1 MKKQI
6 LKRILSSISATTL
19 AVTSLGLNTVLAANA
34 ESAAPAA
41 QTKEHTE
48 AADHVHDDC
57 CDGCCGEEAPAGQGV
72 TIALLDAGV
81 TNYETAGKTSFID
94 DDTIDSN
101 HGNDMMSILKD
112 TAPGADVLDV
122 RVLDDDGKGTYANV
136 EKGIR
141 WAVDNS
147 ADIIVMSFVGDKKSA
162 LLENALTYAEEHEVL
177 VVASAGNYSSE
188 KACYPAAYPTVI
200 SVGALDE
207 NGNVQDYSN
216 FGDYVD
222 TFVEWS
228 DGTSGAAQNVA
239 AFAAI
244 TMQQSPEKSASDI
257 RETYVADKSTSFEAS
272 KEDNAD
278 TVVYAAKCT
287 SHRYKF
293 KMTARAAT
301 CTTGGV
307 EIWVCA
313 NSGCSAS
320 QTRNTKAL
328 GHNPGNWTRE
338 KNPTCTATG
347 YDVRK
352 CTRCRAV
359 VNRRTLSALGH
370 NAGNWTREKN
380 PTCTATGSDVRKCTR
395 CRAVVNRRTLSVL
408 GHNPG
413 NWTREKNPT
422 CTATGSDIRKCTRCG
437 AVVNRRTLSAL
448 GHNPGNWTREKNPTC
463 TATGSDIRKCTRCN
477 AVVNRR
483 TLSALGHNPGNW
495 TREKNPTCTA
505 NGSDIRKCTRCNA
518 VVNRRTVNKLGH
530 NPGNW
535 TREKNPTCTVDGS
548 DIRKCTRCKAIVS
561 RRTVNKL
568 GHNPGNWIRE
578 KNPTCTTN
586 GSEIRKCI
594 RCGAVVSRRTIAAPG
609 HYFKFKQTAKP
620 ATCTTGGV
628 EIWACTRSGC
638 KATQTRNTKA
648 LGHAMS
654 AWTTTPA
661 TCTSPA
667 IQTRKCTRSG
677 CTYKETR
684 KTGSALGHAMS
695 AWTTT
700 TPATCTSPAIQT
712 RKCTRKNCTY
722 KETRKSGS
730 ALGHN
735 FKLKQVAKPATCT
748 TGGVEIWACTRS
760 GCKATQTRNTK
771 ALGHSYKWVVTKQPT
786 CTATGVKQY
795 KCSRSGCGRV
805 ANSAAVPA
813 LGHNFKLKQVVKQA
827 TCTTAGV
834 EIWACTR
841 SGCKATQT
849 KNIKALG
856 HDLTAWKVITP
867 ATTTKEGKKERSC
880 KRSGCKYKETAVIP
894 KIGTLTIDDC
904 GFKSFNFVG
913 DGSLEEGQHSWP
925 LYYDAGGKKY
935 LLLNFETNTDWS
947 VSATQSYVQIL
958 DKNLKKVTSG
968 KAGKNTVLVAFTSFP
983 VTSYDLARTASIT
996 FKANTTTKSYSLRQS
1011 NFTINGLEKK
1021 DYINQSKIA
1030 SYIKELGAN
1039 SAAAKALKGEGTIG
1053 TMSVYS
1059 FGDHRRIAV
1068 SNRKTTA
1075 KTIQIEYAVFKA
1087 KVNQGPNENEV
1098 EIELMDTNGMK
1109 LLQNGSLLT
1118 TTGVI
1123 NSDYKHVYDEVYAQ
1137 HEKNASMF
1145 TKFVTNA
1152 ASLACSYFLP
1162 ISNKLIS
1169 FGVGYGRGKLI
1180 SGVGK
1185 LITNCVFED
1194 NGNNTVKT
1202 TSTVSLCDG
1211 CSFTN
1216 NGDSVTIYISNT
1228 SNTKCSIN
1236 LRVVDSRGNST
1247 PVQYNY

>member
-34 ESAAPAA
+34 ESVAPAA

-57 CDGCCGEEAPAGQGV
+57 CGGCCGEEAPAGQGV

-94 DDTIDSN
+94 DDTIDSD

-338 KNPTCTATG
+338 KNPTCTA
-347 YDVRK
+347 
-352 CTRCRAV
+352 
-359 VNRRTLSALGH
+359 
-370 NAGNWTREKN
+370 
-380 PTCTATGSDVRKCTR
+380 
-395 CRAVVNRRTLSVL
+395 
-408 GHNPG
+408 
-413 NWTREKNPT
+413 
-422 CTATGSDIRKCTRCG
+422 
-437 AVVNRRTLSAL
+437 
-448 GHNPGNWTREKNPTC
+448 
-463 TATGSDIRKCTRCN
+463 
-477 AVVNRR
+477 
-483 TLSALGHNPGNW
+483 
-495 TREKNPTCTA
+495 

-548 DIRKCTRCKAIVS
+548 DIRRCTRCKAIVS

-722 KETRKSGS
+722 KETRKTGS

-795 KCSRSGCGRV
+795 KCSRSGCGHV

-813 LGHNFKLKQVVKQA
+813 LGHNYKLKQVVKQA

-894 KIGTLTIDDC
+894 KIGTLTVDDC
-904 GFKSFNFVG
+904 GFSTFYFHAGGTLDETQCSYPLYGTVGGKTYLKLKVKSNVNWTVSASKSFVHFMNTS
-913 DGSLEEGQHSWP
+913 GS
-925 LYYDAGGKKY
+925 
-935 LLLNFETNTDWS
+935 T
-947 VSATQSYVQIL
+947 I
-958 DKNLKKVTSG
+958 TSG
-968 KAGKNTVLVAFTSFP
+968 KSGESYVLVKLDSIP
-983 VTSYDLARTASIT
+983 VTSD
-996 FKANTTTKSYSLRQS
+996 
-1011 NFTINGLEKK
+1011 
-1021 DYINQSKIA
+1021 IA
-1030 SYIKELGAN
+1030 TR
-1039 SAAAKALKGEGTIG
+1039 EGTITIKANDKTKTYKIVQVNRTFEGLKKADYIKSLNNKIGNKISTLSQSSRVYKILRGDIITNGNIEIAQLDG
-1053 TMSVYS
+1053 TLY
-1059 FGDHRRIAV
+1059 IAV
-1068 SNRKTTA
+1068 SSRFENSA
-1075 KTIQIEYAVFKA
+1075 YESNVIIEYMIFKA
-1087 KVNQGPNENEV
+1087 AKGCEGNAMEPTIS
-1098 EIELMDTNGMK
+1098 IEDNPYNMK
-1109 LLQNGSLLT
+1109 LKQGSSPLLT
-1118 TTGVI
+1118 CNLSVIANKVDVTDPKHDKVLKIGNAIKFPISAAMNIFFATQIPGAADCYAVAYTADSILSNGKDLIVNLIRADKGKSGQMEVI
-1123 NSDYKHVYDEVYAQ
+1123 NTVTTYSLNSDCEFSKKGDRLNLHCRSLGRNTRESDVTISFNVV
-1137 HEKNASMF
+1137 NSLGRSTSF
-1145 TKFVTNA
+1145 TK
-1152 ASLACSYFLP
+1152 
-1162 ISNKLIS
+1162 
-1169 FGVGYGRGKLI
+1169 
-1180 SGVGK
+1180 
-1185 LITNCVFED
+1185 
-1194 NGNNTVKT
+1194 
-1202 TSTVSLCDG
+1202 
-1211 CSFTN
+1211 
-1216 NGDSVTIYISNT
+1216 
-1228 SNTKCSIN
+1228 
-1236 LRVVDSRGNST
+1236 
-1247 PVQYNY
+1247 

>member
-94 DDTIDSN
+94 DDTIDSD

-313 NSGCSAS
+313 NYGCSAS

-338 KNPTCTATG
+338 KNPTCTANG
-347 YDVRK
+347 SDIRK
-352 CTRCRAV
+352 CTRCKAIV
-359 VNRRTLSALGH
+359 SRRT
-370 NAGNWTREKN
+370 
-380 PTCTATGSDVRKCTR
+380 
-395 CRAVVNRRTLSVL
+395 VNKL

-448 GHNPGNWTREKNPTC
+448 GHNPG
-463 TATGSDIRKCTRCN
+463 I
-477 AVVNRR
+477 
-483 TLSALGHNPGNW
+483 W

-535 TREKNPTCTVDGS
+535 IREKNPTCTVDGS

-586 GSEIRKCI
+586 GSDIRKCI

-722 KETRKSGS
+722 KETRKTGS

-894 KIGTLTIDDC
+894 KIGTLTVDDC
-904 GFKSFNFVG
+904 GFSTFYFHAG
-913 DGSLEEGQHSWP
+913 GTLDETQCSYP
-925 LYYDAGGKKY
+925 LYGTVGGKTY
-935 LLLNFETNTDWS
+935 LKLKVKSNVNWT
-947 VSATQSYVQIL
+947 VSASQSFIHFM
-958 DKNLKKVTSG
+958 NTSGSAITSG
-968 KAGKNTVLVAFTSFP
+968 KSGESYVLVKLDSIP
-983 VTSYDLARTASIT
+983 VTSD
-996 FKANTTTKSYSLRQS
+996 
-1011 NFTINGLEKK
+1011 
-1021 DYINQSKIA
+1021 IA
-1030 SYIKELGAN
+1030 TR
-1039 SAAAKALKGEGTIG
+1039 EGTITIKANDKTKTYKIVQVNRTFEGLKKADYIKSLNNKIGNKISTLSQSSRVYKILRGDIITNGNIEIAQLDG
-1053 TMSVYS
+1053 TLY
-1059 FGDHRRIAV
+1059 IAV
-1068 SNRKTTA
+1068 SSRFENSA
-1075 KTIQIEYAVFKA
+1075 YESNVIIEYMIFKA
-1087 KVNQGPNENEV
+1087 AKGCEGNAMEPTIS
-1098 EIELMDTNGMK
+1098 IEDNPYNMK
-1109 LLQNGSLLT
+1109 LKQGSSPLLT
-1118 TTGVI
+1118 CNLSVIANKVDVTDPKHDKVLKIGNAIKFPISAAMNIFFATQIPGAADCYAVAYTADSILSNGKDLIVNLIRADKGKSGQMEVI
-1123 NSDYKHVYDEVYAQ
+1123 NTVTTYSLNSDCEFSKKGDRLNLHCRSLGRNTRESDVTISFNVV
-1137 HEKNASMF
+1137 NSLGRSTSF
-1145 TKFVTNA
+1145 TK
-1152 ASLACSYFLP
+1152 
-1162 ISNKLIS
+1162 
-1169 FGVGYGRGKLI
+1169 
-1180 SGVGK
+1180 
-1185 LITNCVFED
+1185 
-1194 NGNNTVKT
+1194 
-1202 TSTVSLCDG
+1202 
-1211 CSFTN
+1211 
-1216 NGDSVTIYISNT
+1216 
-1228 SNTKCSIN
+1228 
-1236 LRVVDSRGNST
+1236 
-1247 PVQYNY
+1247 

>member
-57 CDGCCGEEAPAGQGV
+57 CGGCCGEEAPAGQGV

-94 DDTIDSN
+94 DDTIDSD

-122 RVLDDDGKGTYANV
+122 RVLDDEGKGTYANV

-287 SHRYKF
+287 YHRYKF

-328 GHNPGNWTRE
+328 GHN
-338 KNPTCTATG
+338 
-347 YDVRK
+347 
-352 CTRCRAV
+352 
-359 VNRRTLSALGH
+359 
-370 NAGNWTREKN
+370 AG
-380 PTCTATGSDVRKCTR
+380 S
-395 CRAVVNRRTLSVL
+395 
-408 GHNPG
+408 
-413 NWTREKNPT
+413 
-422 CTATGSDIRKCTRCG
+422 
-437 AVVNRRTLSAL
+437 
-448 GHNPGNWTREKNPTC
+448 
-463 TATGSDIRKCTRCN
+463 
-477 AVVNRR
+477 
-483 TLSALGHNPGNW
+483 
-495 TREKNPTCTA
+495 
-505 NGSDIRKCTRCNA
+505 
-518 VVNRRTVNKLGH
+518 
-530 NPGNW
+530 W

-661 TCTSPA
+661 TCTLPA

-795 KCSRSGCGRV
+795 KCSRSGCGHV

-813 LGHNFKLKQVVKQA
+813 LGHNYKLKQVVKQA

-894 KIGTLTIDDC
+894 KIGTLTVDDC
-904 GFKSFNFVG
+904 GFSTFYFHAGGTLDETQCSYPLYGTVGGKTYLKLKVKSNVNWTVSASKSFIHFMNTS
-913 DGSLEEGQHSWP
+913 GS
-925 LYYDAGGKKY
+925 A
-935 LLLNFETNTDWS
+935 
-947 VSATQSYVQIL
+947 I
-958 DKNLKKVTSG
+958 TSG
-968 KAGKNTVLVAFTSFP
+968 KSGESYVLVKLDSIP
-983 VTSYDLARTASIT
+983 VTSD
-996 FKANTTTKSYSLRQS
+996 
-1011 NFTINGLEKK
+1011 
-1021 DYINQSKIA
+1021 IA
-1030 SYIKELGAN
+1030 TR
-1039 SAAAKALKGEGTIG
+1039 EGTITIKANDKTKTYKIVQVNRTFEGLKKADYIKSLNNKIGNKISTLSQSSRVYKILRGDIITNGNIEIAQLDG
-1053 TMSVYS
+1053 TLY
-1059 FGDHRRIAV
+1059 IAV
-1068 SNRKTTA
+1068 SSRFENSA
-1075 KTIQIEYAVFKA
+1075 YESNVIIEYMIFKA
-1087 KVNQGPNENEV
+1087 AKGCEGNAMEPTIS
-1098 EIELMDTNGMK
+1098 IEDNPYNMK
-1109 LLQNGSLLT
+1109 LKQGSSPLLT
-1118 TTGVI
+1118 CNLSVIANKVDVTDPKHDKVLKIGNAIKFPISAAMNIFFATQIPGAADCYAVAYTADSILSNGKDLIVNLIRADKGKSGQMEVI
-1123 NSDYKHVYDEVYAQ
+1123 NTVTTYSLNSDCEFSKKGDRLNLHCRSLGRNTRESDVTISFNVV
-1137 HEKNASMF
+1137 NSLGRSTPF
-1145 TKFVTNA
+1145 TK
-1152 ASLACSYFLP
+1152 
-1162 ISNKLIS
+1162 
-1169 FGVGYGRGKLI
+1169 
-1180 SGVGK
+1180 
-1185 LITNCVFED
+1185 
-1194 NGNNTVKT
+1194 
-1202 TSTVSLCDG
+1202 
-1211 CSFTN
+1211 
-1216 NGDSVTIYISNT
+1216 
-1228 SNTKCSIN
+1228 
-1236 LRVVDSRGNST
+1236 
-1247 PVQYNY
+1247 

>member
-34 ESAAPAA
+34 ESVAPAA

-57 CDGCCGEEAPAGQGV
+57 CGGCCGEEAPAGQGV

-94 DDTIDSN
+94 DDTIDSD

-347 YDVRK
+347 
-352 CTRCRAV
+352 
-359 VNRRTLSALGH
+359 
-370 NAGNWTREKN
+370 
-380 PTCTATGSDVRKCTR
+380 SD
-395 CRAVVNRRTLSVL
+395 N
-408 GHNPG
+408 
-413 NWTREKNPT
+413 
-422 CTATGSDIRKCTRCG
+422 RKCTRCG
-437 AVVNRRTLSAL
+437 
-448 GHNPGNWTREKNPTC
+448 
-463 TATGSDIRKCTRCN
+463 

-548 DIRKCTRCKAIVS
+548 DIRRCTRCKAIVS

-722 KETRKSGS
+722 KETRKTGS

-795 KCSRSGCGRV
+795 KCSRSGCGHV

-813 LGHNFKLKQVVKQA
+813 LGHNYKLKQVVKQA

-894 KIGTLTIDDC
+894 KIGTLTVDDC
-904 GFKSFNFVG
+904 GFSTFYFHAGGTLDETQCSYPLYGTVGGKTYLKLKVKSNVNWTVSASKSFVHFMNTS
-913 DGSLEEGQHSWP
+913 GS
-925 LYYDAGGKKY
+925 
-935 LLLNFETNTDWS
+935 T
-947 VSATQSYVQIL
+947 I
-958 DKNLKKVTSG
+958 TSG
-968 KAGKNTVLVAFTSFP
+968 KSGESYVLVKLDSIP
-983 VTSYDLARTASIT
+983 VTSD
-996 FKANTTTKSYSLRQS
+996 
-1011 NFTINGLEKK
+1011 
-1021 DYINQSKIA
+1021 IA
-1030 SYIKELGAN
+1030 TR
-1039 SAAAKALKGEGTIG
+1039 EGTITIKANDKTKTYKIVQVNRTFEGLKKADYIKSLNNKIGNKISTLSQSSRVYKILRGDIITNGNIEIAQLDG
-1053 TMSVYS
+1053 TLY
-1059 FGDHRRIAV
+1059 IAV
-1068 SNRKTTA
+1068 SSRFENSA
-1075 KTIQIEYAVFKA
+1075 YESNVIIEYMIFKA
-1087 KVNQGPNENEV
+1087 AKGCEGNAMEPTIS
-1098 EIELMDTNGMK
+1098 IEDNPYNMK
-1109 LLQNGSLLT
+1109 LKQGSSPLLT
-1118 TTGVI
+1118 CNLSVIANKVDVTDPKHDKVLKIGNAIKFPISAAMNIFFATQIPGAADCYAVAYTADSILSNGKDLIVNLIRADKGKSGQMEVI
-1123 NSDYKHVYDEVYAQ
+1123 NTVTTYSLNSDCEFSKKGDRLNLHCRSLGRNTRESDVTISFNVV
-1137 HEKNASMF
+1137 NSLGRSTSF
-1145 TKFVTNA
+1145 TK
-1152 ASLACSYFLP
+1152 
-1162 ISNKLIS
+1162 
-1169 FGVGYGRGKLI
+1169 
-1180 SGVGK
+1180 
-1185 LITNCVFED
+1185 
-1194 NGNNTVKT
+1194 
-1202 TSTVSLCDG
+1202 
-1211 CSFTN
+1211 
-1216 NGDSVTIYISNT
+1216 
-1228 SNTKCSIN
+1228 
-1236 LRVVDSRGNST
+1236 
-1247 PVQYNY
+1247 

>member
-94 DDTIDSN
+94 DDTIDSD

-313 NSGCSAS
+313 NYGCSAS
-320 QTRNTKAL
+320 QTRNTK
-328 GHNPGNWTRE
+328 
-338 KNPTCTATG
+338 
-347 YDVRK
+347 
-352 CTRCRAV
+352 
-359 VNRRTLSALGH
+359 
-370 NAGNWTREKN
+370 
-380 PTCTATGSDVRKCTR
+380 
-395 CRAVVNRRTLSVL
+395 
-408 GHNPG
+408 
-413 NWTREKNPT
+413 
-422 CTATGSDIRKCTRCG
+422 
-437 AVVNRRTLSAL
+437 
-448 GHNPGNWTREKNPTC
+448 
-463 TATGSDIRKCTRCN
+463 
-477 AVVNRR
+477 
-483 TLSALGHNPGNW
+483 ALGHNPGNW

-722 KETRKSGS
+722 KETRKTGS

-856 HDLTAWKVITP
+856 HDLTAWKIITP

>member
-57 CDGCCGEEAPAGQGV
+57 CGGCCGEEAPAGQGV

-94 DDTIDSN
+94 DDTIDSD

-313 NSGCSAS
+313 NYGCSAS

-347 YDVRK
+347 
-352 CTRCRAV
+352 
-359 VNRRTLSALGH
+359 
-370 NAGNWTREKN
+370 
-380 PTCTATGSDVRKCTR
+380 
-395 CRAVVNRRTLSVL
+395 
-408 GHNPG
+408 
-413 NWTREKNPT
+413 
-422 CTATGSDIRKCTRCG
+422 SDIRKCTRCG
-437 AVVNRRTLSAL
+437 
-448 GHNPGNWTREKNPTC
+448 
-463 TATGSDIRKCTRCN
+463 

-722 KETRKSGS
+722 KETRKTGS

-856 HDLTAWKVITP
+856 HDLTAWKIITP

>member
-94 DDTIDSN
+94 DDTIDSD

-257 RETYVADKSTSFEAS
+257 RAAYVADKSTSFEAS

-287 SHRYKF
+287 YHRYKF

-347 YDVRK
+347 
-352 CTRCRAV
+352 
-359 VNRRTLSALGH
+359 
-370 NAGNWTREKN
+370 
-380 PTCTATGSDVRKCTR
+380 SDV
-395 CRAVVNRRTLSVL
+395 
-408 GHNPG
+408 
-413 NWTREKNPT
+413 
-422 CTATGSDIRKCTRCG
+422 
-437 AVVNRRTLSAL
+437 
-448 GHNPGNWTREKNPTC
+448 
-463 TATGSDIRKCTRCN
+463 
-477 AVVNRR
+477 
-483 TLSALGHNPGNW
+483 
-495 TREKNPTCTA
+495 
-505 NGSDIRKCTRCNA
+505 RKCTRCNA

-535 TREKNPTCTVDGS
+535 TREKNPTCTANGS

-586 GSEIRKCI
+586 GSDIRKCT
-594 RCGAVVSRRTIAAPG
+594 RCKTIVSRRTIAAPG

-722 KETRKSGS
+722 KETRKTGS

-760 GCKATQTRNTK
+760 GCKATQTRTTK

-795 KCSRSGCGRV
+795 KCSRSGCGHV

-813 LGHNFKLKQVVKQA
+813 LGHNFKLKQVAKPA
-827 TCTTAGV
+827 TCTTGGV

-894 KIGTLTIDDC
+894 KIGTLTVDDC
-904 GFKSFNFVG
+904 GFSTFYFHAGGTLDETQCSYPLYGTVGGKTYLKLKVKSNVNWTVSASKSFVHFMNTS
-913 DGSLEEGQHSWP
+913 GS
-925 LYYDAGGKKY
+925 A
-935 LLLNFETNTDWS
+935 
-947 VSATQSYVQIL
+947 I
-958 DKNLKKVTSG
+958 TSG
-968 KAGKNTVLVAFTSFP
+968 KSGESYVLVKLDSIP
-983 VTSYDLARTASIT
+983 VTSD
-996 FKANTTTKSYSLRQS
+996 
-1011 NFTINGLEKK
+1011 
-1021 DYINQSKIA
+1021 IA
-1030 SYIKELGAN
+1030 TR
-1039 SAAAKALKGEGTIG
+1039 EGTITIKANDKTKTYKIVQVNRTFEGLKKADYIKSLNNKIGNKISTLSQSSRVYKILRGDIITNGNIEIAQLDG
-1053 TMSVYS
+1053 TLY
-1059 FGDHRRIAV
+1059 IAV
-1068 SNRKTTA
+1068 SSRFENSA
-1075 KTIQIEYAVFKA
+1075 YESNVIIEYMIFKA
-1087 KVNQGPNENEV
+1087 AKGCEGNAMEPTIS
-1098 EIELMDTNGMK
+1098 IEDNPYNMK
-1109 LLQNGSLLT
+1109 LKQGSSPLLT
-1118 TTGVI
+1118 CNLSVIANKVDVTDPKHDKVLKIGNAIKFPISAAMNIFFATQIPGAADCYAVAYTADSILSNGKDLIVNLIRADKGKSGQMEVI
-1123 NSDYKHVYDEVYAQ
+1123 NTVTTYSLNSDCEFSKKGDRLNLHCRSLGRNTRESDVTISFNVV
-1137 HEKNASMF
+1137 NSLGRSTSF
-1145 TKFVTNA
+1145 TK
-1152 ASLACSYFLP
+1152 
-1162 ISNKLIS
+1162 
-1169 FGVGYGRGKLI
+1169 
-1180 SGVGK
+1180 
-1185 LITNCVFED
+1185 
-1194 NGNNTVKT
+1194 
-1202 TSTVSLCDG
+1202 
-1211 CSFTN
+1211 
-1216 NGDSVTIYISNT
+1216 
-1228 SNTKCSIN
+1228 
-1236 LRVVDSRGNST
+1236 
-1247 PVQYNY
+1247 

>member
-57 CDGCCGEEAPAGQGV
+57 CGGCCGEEAPAGQGV

-94 DDTIDSN
+94 DDTIDSD

-122 RVLDDDGKGTYANV
+122 RVLDDEGKGTYANV

-313 NSGCSAS
+313 NYGCSAS
-320 QTRNTKAL
+320 QTRNTK
-328 GHNPGNWTRE
+328 
-338 KNPTCTATG
+338 
-347 YDVRK
+347 
-352 CTRCRAV
+352 
-359 VNRRTLSALGH
+359 ALGH

-395 CRAVVNRRTLSVL
+395 CGAVVNRRTLSALGHNPGNWTREKNPTCTANGSDIRKCTRCGAVVNRRTLSALGHNPGNWTREKNPTCTTNGSDIRKCTRCNAVVNRRTVNKL

-463 TATGSDIRKCTRCN
+463 TA
-477 AVVNRR
+477 
-483 TLSALGHNPGNW
+483 
-495 TREKNPTCTA
+495 
-505 NGSDIRKCTRCNA
+505 NGSDIRKCTRCKA
-518 VVNRRTVNKLGH
+518 IVSRRTVNKLGH

-648 LGHAMS
+648 LGH
-654 AWTTTPA
+654 
-661 TCTSPA
+661 
-667 IQTRKCTRSG
+667 
-677 CTYKETR
+677 
-684 KTGSALGHAMS
+684 
-695 AWTTT
+695 
-700 TPATCTSPAIQT
+700 
-712 RKCTRKNCTY
+712 
-722 KETRKSGS
+722 
-730 ALGHN
+730 
-735 FKLKQVAKPATCT
+735 
-748 TGGVEIWACTRS
+748 
-760 GCKATQTRNTK
+760 
-771 ALGHSYKWVVTKQPT
+771 SYKWVVTKQPT

-795 KCSRSGCGRV
+795 KCSRSGCGHV

-856 HDLTAWKVITP
+856 HDLTAWKIITP
-867 ATTTKEGKKERSC
+867 ATTTTEGKKERSC

-894 KIGTLTIDDC
+894 KIGTLTVDDC
-904 GFKSFNFVG
+904 GFSTFYFHAG
-913 DGSLEEGQHSWP
+913 GTLDETQCSYP
-925 LYYDAGGKKY
+925 LYGTVGGKTY
-935 LLLNFETNTDWS
+935 LKLKVKSNVNWT
-947 VSATQSYVQIL
+947 VSASQSFIHFM
-958 DKNLKKVTSG
+958 NTSGSAITSG
-968 KAGKNTVLVAFTSFP
+968 KSGESYVLVKLDSIP
-983 VTSYDLARTASIT
+983 VTSD
-996 FKANTTTKSYSLRQS
+996 
-1011 NFTINGLEKK
+1011 
-1021 DYINQSKIA
+1021 IA
-1030 SYIKELGAN
+1030 TR
-1039 SAAAKALKGEGTIG
+1039 EGTITIKANDKTKTYKIVQVNRTFEGLKKADYIKSLNNKIGNKISTLSQSSRVYKILRGDIITNGNIEIAQLDG
-1053 TMSVYS
+1053 TLY
-1059 FGDHRRIAV
+1059 IAV
-1068 SNRKTTA
+1068 SSRFENSA
-1075 KTIQIEYAVFKA
+1075 YESNVIIEYMIFKA
-1087 KVNQGPNENEV
+1087 AKGCEGNAMEPTIS
-1098 EIELMDTNGMK
+1098 IEDNPYNMK
-1109 LLQNGSLLT
+1109 LKQGSSPLLT
-1118 TTGVI
+1118 CNLSVIANKVDVTDPKHDKVLKIGNAIKFPISAAMNIFFATQIPGAADCYAVAYTADSILSNGKDLIVNLIRADKGKSGQMEVI
-1123 NSDYKHVYDEVYAQ
+1123 NTVTTYSLNSDCEFSKKGDRLNLHCRSLGRNTRESDVTISFNVV
-1137 HEKNASMF
+1137 NSLGRSTPF
-1145 TKFVTNA
+1145 TK
-1152 ASLACSYFLP
+1152 
-1162 ISNKLIS
+1162 
-1169 FGVGYGRGKLI
+1169 
-1180 SGVGK
+1180 
-1185 LITNCVFED
+1185 
-1194 NGNNTVKT
+1194 
-1202 TSTVSLCDG
+1202 
-1211 CSFTN
+1211 
-1216 NGDSVTIYISNT
+1216 
-1228 SNTKCSIN
+1228 
-1236 LRVVDSRGNST
+1236 
-1247 PVQYNY
+1247 

>member
-41 QTKEHTE
+41 QTKEQT
-48 AADHVHDDC
+48 AAVDHVHDDC
-57 CDGCCGEEAPAGQGV
+57 CGGCCGEEAPAGQGV

-94 DDTIDSN
+94 DDTIDSD

-122 RVLDDDGKGTYANV
+122 RVLDDEGKGTYANV

-313 NSGCSAS
+313 NSRCSAS
-320 QTRNTKAL
+320 QTRNTKA
-328 GHNPGNWTRE
+328 
-338 KNPTCTATG
+338 
-347 YDVRK
+347 
-352 CTRCRAV
+352 
-359 VNRRTLSALGH
+359 
-370 NAGNWTREKN
+370 
-380 PTCTATGSDVRKCTR
+380 
-395 CRAVVNRRTLSVL
+395 L

-463 TATGSDIRKCTRCN
+463 TATGSDIRKCTRCG

-483 TLSALGHNPGNW
+483 TLSA
-495 TREKNPTCTA
+495 
-505 NGSDIRKCTRCNA
+505 
-518 VVNRRTVNKLGH
+518 LGH

-586 GSEIRKCI
+586 GSDIRKCT
-594 RCGAVVSRRTIAAPG
+594 RCKAIVSRRTIAAPG
-609 HYFKFKQTAKP
+609 HNFKFKQTAKP

-638 KATQTRNTKA
+638 KATQTRNTKP

-654 AWTTTPA
+654 AWTTTTPA

-771 ALGHSYKWVVTKQPT
+771 PLGHAYKWVVTKQPT

-795 KCSRSGCGRV
+795 KCTRSGCGHV
-805 ANSAAVPA
+805 ANSAPVPA

-894 KIGTLTIDDC
+894 KIGTLTVDDC
-904 GFKSFNFVG
+904 GFSTFYFHAG
-913 DGSLEEGQHSWP
+913 GTLDETQCSYP
-925 LYYDAGGKKY
+925 LYGTVGGKTY
-935 LLLNFETNTDWS
+935 LKLKVKSNVNWT
-947 VSATQSYVQIL
+947 VSASQSFIHFM
-958 DKNLKKVTSG
+958 NTSGSAITSG
-968 KAGKNTVLVAFTSFP
+968 KSGESYVLVKLDSIP
-983 VTSYDLARTASIT
+983 VTSD
-996 FKANTTTKSYSLRQS
+996 
-1011 NFTINGLEKK
+1011 
-1021 DYINQSKIA
+1021 IA
-1030 SYIKELGAN
+1030 TR
-1039 SAAAKALKGEGTIG
+1039 EGTITIKANDKTKTYKIVQVNRTFEGLKKADYIKSLNNKIGNKISTLSQSSRVYKILRGDIITNGNIEIAQLDG
-1053 TMSVYS
+1053 TLY
-1059 FGDHRRIAV
+1059 IAV
-1068 SNRKTTA
+1068 SSRFENSA
-1075 KTIQIEYAVFKA
+1075 YESNVIIEYMIFKA
-1087 KVNQGPNENEV
+1087 AKGCEGNAMEPTIS
-1098 EIELMDTNGMK
+1098 IEDNPYNMK
-1109 LLQNGSLLT
+1109 LKQGSSPLLT
-1118 TTGVI
+1118 CYTI
-1123 NSDYKHVYDEVYAQ
+1123 
-1137 HEKNASMF
+1137 
-1145 TKFVTNA
+1145 
-1152 ASLACSYFLP
+1152 L
-1162 ISNKLIS
+1162 
-1169 FGVGYGRGKLI
+1169 RGKNRL
-1180 SGVGK
+1180 SSPY
-1185 LITNCVFED
+1185 L
-1194 NGNNTVKT
+1194 
-1202 TSTVSLCDG
+1202 
-1211 CSFTN
+1211 
-1216 NGDSVTIYISNT
+1216 
-1228 SNTKCSIN
+1228 
-1236 LRVVDSRGNST
+1236 
-1247 PVQYNY
+1247 

>member
-94 DDTIDSN
+94 DDTIDSD

-313 NSGCSAS
+313 NYGCSAS

-338 KNPTCTATG
+338 KNPTCTANG
-347 YDVRK
+347 SDIRK
-352 CTRCRAV
+352 CTRCKAIV
-359 VNRRTLSALGH
+359 SRRT
-370 NAGNWTREKN
+370 
-380 PTCTATGSDVRKCTR
+380 
-395 CRAVVNRRTLSVL
+395 VNKL

-448 GHNPGNWTREKNPTC
+448 GHNPG
-463 TATGSDIRKCTRCN
+463 I
-477 AVVNRR
+477 
-483 TLSALGHNPGNW
+483 W

-535 TREKNPTCTVDGS
+535 
-548 DIRKCTRCKAIVS
+548 
-561 RRTVNKL
+561 
-568 GHNPGNWIRE
+568 IRE

-586 GSEIRKCI
+586 GSDIRKCI

-722 KETRKSGS
+722 KETRKTGS

-795 KCSRSGCGRV
+795 KCSRSGCGHV

-894 KIGTLTIDDC
+894 KIGTLTVDDC
-904 GFKSFNFVG
+904 GFSTFYFHAG
-913 DGSLEEGQHSWP
+913 GTLDETQCSYP
-925 LYYDAGGKKY
+925 LYGTVGGKTY
-935 LLLNFETNTDWS
+935 LKLKVKSNVNWT
-947 VSATQSYVQIL
+947 VSASQSFIHFM
-958 DKNLKKVTSG
+958 NTSGSAITSG
-968 KAGKNTVLVAFTSFP
+968 KSGESYVLVKLDSIP
-983 VTSYDLARTASIT
+983 VTSD
-996 FKANTTTKSYSLRQS
+996 
-1011 NFTINGLEKK
+1011 
-1021 DYINQSKIA
+1021 IA
-1030 SYIKELGAN
+1030 TR
-1039 SAAAKALKGEGTIG
+1039 EGTITIKANDKTKTYKIVQVNRTFEGLKKADYIKSLNNKIGNKISTLSQSSRVYKILRGDIITNGNIEIAQLDG
-1053 TMSVYS
+1053 TLY
-1059 FGDHRRIAV
+1059 IAV
-1068 SNRKTTA
+1068 SSRFENSA
-1075 KTIQIEYAVFKA
+1075 YESNVIIEYMIFKA
-1087 KVNQGPNENEV
+1087 AKGCEGNAMEPTIS
-1098 EIELMDTNGMK
+1098 IEDNPYNMK
-1109 LLQNGSLLT
+1109 LKQGSSPLLT
-1118 TTGVI
+1118 CNLSVIANKVDVTDPKHDKVLKIGNAIKFPISAAMNIFFATQIPGAADCYAVAYTADSILSNGKDLIVNLIRADKGKSGQMEVI
-1123 NSDYKHVYDEVYAQ
+1123 NTVTTYSLNSDCEFSKKGDRLNLHCRSLGRNTRESDVTISFNVV
-1137 HEKNASMF
+1137 NSLGRSTSF
-1145 TKFVTNA
+1145 TK
-1152 ASLACSYFLP
+1152 
-1162 ISNKLIS
+1162 
-1169 FGVGYGRGKLI
+1169 
-1180 SGVGK
+1180 
-1185 LITNCVFED
+1185 
-1194 NGNNTVKT
+1194 
-1202 TSTVSLCDG
+1202 
-1211 CSFTN
+1211 
-1216 NGDSVTIYISNT
+1216 
-1228 SNTKCSIN
+1228 
-1236 LRVVDSRGNST
+1236 
-1247 PVQYNY
+1247 